1 MNGAD
6 GMKVARREIYYY
18 DTVADFEMEKFAGRL
33 LLLMMEELK
42 EKRKTEIVFL
52 CIGTDRSTGDSLGPL
67 IGYKLKERGVKN
79 ARVMGTLDHPVHAMN
94 LEACMDRLAEKFPNA
109 LVVAVDASVGNVEHV
124 GFVTLGRGPL
134 KPGLGVKKELDA
146 VGDIFITGIVGSSRS
161 GDPLMLQSIRLSI
174 VMRLADCISR
184 SICLGMSLLG
194 RRVENFLEE
203 PAPF

>member
-1 MNGAD
+1 
-6 GMKVARREIYYY
+6 MKVARREIYYY

-42 EKRKTEIVFL
+42 EKRKTEILFL